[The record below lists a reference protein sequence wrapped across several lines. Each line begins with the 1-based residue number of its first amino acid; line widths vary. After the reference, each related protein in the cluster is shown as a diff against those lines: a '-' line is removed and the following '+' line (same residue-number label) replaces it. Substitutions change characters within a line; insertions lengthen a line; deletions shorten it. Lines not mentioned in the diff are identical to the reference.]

1 MKRESVGD
9 TDGCG
14 GASQGKTRGGTDGLM
29 WPSKL
34 VHRRFTNIPLA
45 DSRTGAT
52 RGRTC
57 QWRGAVL
64 GDRDRAGPRA
74 PGGGLWPPA
83 SGRSAS
89 LASVL
94 S

>member
-1 MKRESVGD
+1 MASH
-9 TDGCG
+9 GCG
-14 GASQGKTRGGTDGLM
+14 
-29 WPSKL
+29 
-34 VHRRFTNIPLA
+34 HRRFPTNMPLA
-45 DSRTGAT
+45 DAPRTGAT

-64 GDRDRAGPRA
+64 GGRTGPR
-74 PGGGLWPPA
+74 PPRGGLWPLA

>member
-1 MKRESVGD
+1 MAS
-9 TDGCG
+9 CG
-14 GASQGKTRGGTDGLM
+14 
-29 WPSKL
+29 
-34 VHRRFTNIPLA
+34 HRRFTNMPLA

-57 QWRGAVL
+57 QWRAAVL
-64 GDRDRAGPRA
+64 GDRAGGAAR

-94 S
+94 SSASPKAGLDLP

>member
-1 MKRESVGD
+1 
-9 TDGCG
+9 
-14 GASQGKTRGGTDGLM
+14 M
-29 WPSKL
+29 WPSKI
-34 VHRRFTNIPLA
+34 RQYISNMPLA

-64 GDRDRAGPRA
+64 GDRAGPRA
-74 PGGGLWPPA
+74 PGGGLCPPA

-94 S
+94 SYELTKQVLKQASTWLP

>member
-1 MKRESVGD
+1 MASHE
-9 TDGCG
+9 CG
-14 GASQGKTRGGTDGLM
+14 Y
-29 WPSKL
+29 
-34 VHRRFTNIPLA
+34 RRFPTNMPLA
-45 DSRTGAT
+45 TVGRLPHWGHQ
-52 RGRTC
+52 GRTY

-64 GDRDRAGPRA
+64 GGRAGPRA
-74 PGGGLWPPA
+74 PRGGLWPLA